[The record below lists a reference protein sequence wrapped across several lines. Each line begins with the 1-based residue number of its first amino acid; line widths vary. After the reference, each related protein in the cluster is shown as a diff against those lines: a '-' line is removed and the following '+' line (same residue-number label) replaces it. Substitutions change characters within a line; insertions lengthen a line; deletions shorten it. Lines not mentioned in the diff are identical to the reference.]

1 MKKET
6 KGEGNVNKKI
16 VVMVVAVLL
25 LLVFSAVQAIE
36 LTNLKNMLNN
46 ELTTLSVAGKTE
58 ISTSS
63 SSTGLQQNIQN
74 LPSMVGGC

>member
-16 VVMVVAVLL
+16 VVMAVAVLL